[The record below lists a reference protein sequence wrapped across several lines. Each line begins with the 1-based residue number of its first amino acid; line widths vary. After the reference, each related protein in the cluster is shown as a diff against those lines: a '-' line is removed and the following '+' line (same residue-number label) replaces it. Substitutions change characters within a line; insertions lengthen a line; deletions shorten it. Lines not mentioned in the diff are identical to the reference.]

1 MQAAV
6 ACMGYSHNFVPSW
19 FLSPDCA
26 TLPHTVNDSLR
37 LENRH
42 TGEILHLRRVRDD
55 AGEVVLTIEGSLPPH
70 KSGPPPHVHYLQREE
85 GSVVAGTLGARVGG
99 KEVVLPAGSFA
110 VFPAG
115 VVHNWWNA
123 GDVLLEFNGR
133 AIPAADLDRFL
144 QAIFAVVNASE
155 SGRPSLF
162 YLAHVLS
169 RHRQTQS
176 TMLPPPPIQRLLFP
190 IVLLLGRAL
199 GKYRGTSW
207 PGSPESCT
215 GAPEVHAAT
224 AQIP

>member
-1 MQAAV
+1 MQAVA
-6 ACMGYSHNFVPSW
+6 ACMGQSHNVIV
-19 FLSPDCA
+19 
-26 TLPHTVNDSLR
+26 PHTVNDSLR

-42 TGEILHLRRVRDD
+42 TGEILNLRRVRD
-55 AGEVVLTIEGSLPPH
+55 ASGEVVLTIEGSLPPH
-70 KSGPPPHVHYLQREE
+70 RDGPPPHVHYHQREE
-85 GSVVAGTLGARVGG
+85 GTVVAGTLGARVGG
-99 KEVVLPAGSFA
+99 KEVVLPAGSSP

-123 GDVLLEFNGR
+123 GDDLLQFNGR
-133 AIPAADLDRFL
+133 AVPALDLDRFL
-144 QAIFAVVNASE
+144 QAIFAVVNASD

-215 GAPEVHAAT
+215 GAPEVRSAVAD
-224 AQIP
+224 